1 MVFTKAQRIKGLKKQ
16 LKNLGIGAGDVV
28 DDEPTAATQDD
39 ELTIS
44 LEGMEDW

>member
-16 LKNLGIGAGDVV
+16 LKNLGEEVE
-28 DDEPTAATQDD
+28 DDGPVASTSTD